1 MTWNLAVLPLV
12 VSRHTRLRRLWRRL
26 IEGATAW
33 DRESTVIY
41 DMGGCAV
48 RVGCLEEEN
57 VGQLAV

>member
-12 VSRHTRLRRLWRRL
+12 VSRHSRLRRLWRRL

-41 DMGGCAV
+41 DMGAV
-48 RVGCLEEEN
+48 RSG
-57 VGQLAV
+57 